1 MKVSV
6 IGLGY
11 IGLPTA
17 CLLASKGIKTIGIDI
32 NQAVV
37 ERLNKGKCH
46 IKERGLEEIL
56 KKTLSQG
63 FLKISNKPVNS
74 EIYLITVPTPTK
86 NYGDQKIPDLS
97 CVFSAIDSIKK
108 FINNETLIILESTS
122 PIGTTKSIEK
132 YLLSKSIKPFLAYCP
147 ERVLPGNII
156 YELTNNSRVIGGINK
171 DSSEKAKDFYEK
183 FVEGKLVCTNS
194 NTSEMVKLVENS
206 FRDVNIA
213 FANSI
218 SMVAN
223 KYNISI
229 KECIEIANEHPRV
242 NILKPGPGVGGHCI
256 AVDPWFLV
264 HENEEY
270 TKLLQEARYANLKKE
285 NACVEKIMEIIN
297 NKNHSKISF
306 FGISYKPNI
315 DDIRESPSLRI
326 IKSIQSKI
334 GASKIIISDPY
345 ASYKGDIE
353 QLDFKSAL
361 KKCSLAIF
369 LVKHDDYINIKIP
382 KNIEVFSFDYK

>member
-108 FINNETLIILESTS
+108 F
-122 PIGTTKSIEK
+122 
-132 YLLSKSIKPFLAYCP
+132 
-147 ERVLPGNII
+147 
-156 YELTNNSRVIGGINK
+156 
-171 DSSEKAKDFYEK
+171 
-183 FVEGKLVCTNS
+183 
-194 NTSEMVKLVENS
+194 
-206 FRDVNIA
+206 
-213 FANSI
+213 
-218 SMVAN
+218 
-223 KYNISI
+223 
-229 KECIEIANEHPRV
+229 
-242 NILKPGPGVGGHCI
+242 
-256 AVDPWFLV
+256 
-264 HENEEY
+264 
-270 TKLLQEARYANLKKE
+270 
-285 NACVEKIMEIIN
+285 
-297 NKNHSKISF
+297 
-306 FGISYKPNI
+306 
-315 DDIRESPSLRI
+315 
-326 IKSIQSKI
+326 
-334 GASKIIISDPY
+334 
-345 ASYKGDIE
+345 
-353 QLDFKSAL
+353 
-361 KKCSLAIF
+361 
-369 LVKHDDYINIKIP
+369 
-382 KNIEVFSFDYK
+382 